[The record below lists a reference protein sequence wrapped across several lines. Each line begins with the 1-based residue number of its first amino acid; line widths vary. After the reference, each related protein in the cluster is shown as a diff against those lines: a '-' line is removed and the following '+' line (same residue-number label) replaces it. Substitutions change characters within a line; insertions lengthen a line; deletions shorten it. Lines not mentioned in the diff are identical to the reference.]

1 MTRIHPFFVLQTAL
15 VVLLSL
21 FLAAT
26 AKADQPAQRIV
37 SVGGAVT
44 EIVYALGE
52 DHRLVARDTTSNHPA
67 EALELPDV
75 GYIRRLSPE
84 GLLSVNPDLII
95 AQEGAGPPEA
105 VALLQ
110 EAAVPM
116 IEIPEGHDTEAVVA
130 KITAVAEALGVAE
143 KGAALAGDD
152 RKQIEAAQAGATGL
166 AGKRVLF
173 ILSMAGG
180 RIMAG
185 GVDTPADGIIGMV
198 GATNATAD
206 FEGFKPV
213 TDEAILASGA
223 DVILVMD
230 RTGDMG
236 ITDDALFSHPA
247 IAATPAGQNRAVV
260 RMDGMMMLGFSVRT
274 PEAVRELS
282 KALQQVGG

>member
-143 KGAALAGDD
+143 KGAALAGDV